1 MCCINCEELF
11 YCRFDMLK
19 LRSVDR
25 QMKSDSLDSGC
36 QIKYVLKYKF
46 WTLQNQTGF
55 LLPADSTRL
64 CPKPLTPQN
73 PCLAKLVLILADR
86 LSINR
91 WESGSWSTLG
101 QDSEVLWIKHL
112 YAQ

>member
-1 MCCINCEELF
+1 
-11 YCRFDMLK
+11 MLK
-19 LRSVDR
+19 LRSADT

-36 QIKYVLKYKF
+36 QMKYVLKYKF

-86 LSINR
+86 LSINIYTVVLPLHPISR
-91 WESGSWSTLG
+91 GSTSNV
-101 QDSEVLWIKHL
+101 EFVE
-112 YAQ
+112 